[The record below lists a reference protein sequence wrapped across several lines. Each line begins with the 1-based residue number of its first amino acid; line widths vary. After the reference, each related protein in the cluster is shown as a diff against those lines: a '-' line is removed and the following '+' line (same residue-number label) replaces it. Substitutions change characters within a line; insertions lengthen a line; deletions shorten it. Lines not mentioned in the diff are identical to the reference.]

1 MEKKISIF
9 IIVIIITILI
19 IISISAKKTLNLNK
33 LNNVYKDIETLEDK
47 IAIYYL
53 DYGTIP
59 VKDKKIEF
67 SENSINP
74 NDSEIYYE
82 IDLDKIENLK
92 IFYGKKVEN
101 ENDVYIIN
109 EQSHTLWKSRISK
122 LSIKILKKNSA
133 KGYLKVIFKLH

>member
-109 EQSHTLWKSRISK
+109 EQSHTIYYYQGIEYNGKTYY
-122 LSIKILKKNSA
+122 A
-133 KGYLKVIFKLH
+133 KELDYEKVELVNYQ